1 MKPRIGLTM
10 FWEANPPERENLYG
24 PWKFTLN
31 QSYMRLFRDL
41 DAVPL
46 GILPGTGR
54 PASEQ
59 VGELHGL
66 VMTGGRDPAPALFHR
81 EDRGSRN
88 PETDR
93 PLWDMEVYRA
103 AREAGLPVLAVC
115 LGMQLAGIVQG
126 TTLIQDIPS
135 AVPGALDHQGG
146 LHEVETVLGTPL
158 RRQLGGKCMVWSS
171 HHQALEEVP
180 SDYREAAR
188 SSDGVLEAMV
198 SLDGLVTAVQW
209 HPERDGTC
217 GPLAENLVIAARG
230 KM

>member
-10 FWEANPPERENLYG
+10 FWEANPPEEERLYG
-24 PWKFTLN
+24 SWKFTLN
-31 QSYMRLFRDL
+31 QSYMRLFREL

-46 GILPGTGR
+46 GILPWAGR

-59 VGELHGL
+59 VGEIHGL
-66 VMTGGRDPAPALFHR
+66 VMTGGRDPDPALFNR
-81 EDRGSRN
+81 ENRGSRD

-115 LGMQLAGIVQG
+115 LGMQLAGIAHG
-126 TTLIQDIPS
+126 TALIQDIPS
-135 AVPGALDHQGG
+135 VVTGALDHRGG
-146 LHEVETVLGTPL
+146 LHEVDTVPGTPL
-158 RRQLGGKCMVWSS
+158 RELLGGKCMVWSS

-180 SDYREAAR
+180 SGYREAAR
-188 SSDGVLEAMV
+188 SRDGVLEAMV

-217 GPLAENLVIAARG
+217 GPLAKRLVSAARR
-230 KM
+230 MT